1 MLDASVYILWCTS
14 RNRMRR
20 RIRRLREPRY
30 LLGAIA
36 GVAYLYFTFFA
47 RLRSARIG
55 RSGQRPTPAAL
66 LPALGASGPALAG
79 LLLLVVAAASWVF
92 PLSSGLLDFSKAE
105 TQFLFPAPVTRRQLL
120 MHRLLRSQLAVLF
133 GTVIMALF
141 YPSPLPGG
149 RVRLALS
156 MWLLLMTSHVFF
168 TGVTLARARLGA
180 AGAARRI
187 AWAPLAVTFAALAT
201 VAAAI
206 GLELWRHP
214 AETASDAMISL
225 GAVSLRGLPHVILL
239 PFTTLV
245 APFFAGGWAAF
256 ASRFAGAA
264 IVFLITVVWVMRT
277 DEAFDAAAE
286 EVAEKHARQP
296 AKPIARYRARP
307 IAWDLALTGRPEA
320 AFVWKAALQTF
331 RVVDRR
337 ILIRMVLIVVWLVLI
352 VTVAPGRGGFAQI
365 VGVFAGIGSAFA
377 VVMAPQL
384 MRLDLRQDLQNLDVL
399 KTWPVRAAA
408 VVRGEIAWPAAVVT
422 VIAWALGAIALFF
435 SAAVFEETGLAWR
448 TAIGVAALILTP
460 ALVAAQ
466 YTIHNAAAL
475 IFPAWVPVGSGRPRG
490 VDAMGQRLILLGA
503 TWLMLLVSLFPGAI
517 VGAILWVAFF
527 RFVGPW
533 VLVPAALVCVATVAV
548 EVLLATEALG
558 PAYERLDITSVERP
572 D

>member
-503 TWLMLLVSLFPGAI
+503 TWLMLLVSLVPGAI

>member
-1 MLDASVYILWCTS
+1 MLNASLYILWCTS

-36 GVAYLYFTFFA
+36 GVAYLYFTFFV

-55 RSGQRPTPAAL
+55 AGRQRPTPAAL

-79 LLLLVVAAASWVF
+79 LLLLAVAAASWVF
-92 PLSSGLLDFSKAE
+92 PLNSGLLDFSKAE
-105 TQFLFPAPVTRRQLL
+105 TQFLFPAPVTRRQLML
-120 MHRLLRSQLAVLF
+120 HRLLRSQLAVLF
-133 GTVIMALF
+133 GTIIMSLV
-141 YPSPLPGG
+141 YPSASPGG

-180 AGAARRI
+180 AGATRRI
-187 AWAPLAVTFAALAT
+187 ARAPLAVTLAALAI
-201 VAAAI
+201 VAGAI
-206 GLELWRHP
+206 GQELWRHP
-214 AETASDAMISL
+214 AETARDAMISL
-225 GAVSLRGLPHVILL
+225 GAVSLRGLPHAILL
-239 PFTTLV
+239 PFTTL
-245 APFFAGGWAAF
+245 ASPFFAAGWTVF
-256 ASRFAGAA
+256 ARSFGAAA
-264 IVFLITVVWVMRT
+264 IVFLMTVVWVMRT
-277 DEAFDAAAE
+277 DEAFDTAAE
-286 EVAEKHARQP
+286 EVAERHARQP
-296 AKPIARYRARP
+296 ARPIARYRARP
-307 IAWDLALTGRPEA
+307 IAWNLALTGRPEA

-337 ILIRMVLIVVWLVLI
+337 ILIRMVLIVVWLVLV

-408 VVRGEIAWPAAVVT
+408 VVRGEIAWPAAVIT

-435 SAAVFEETGLAWR
+435 SAAVFEETGLVWR
-448 TAIGVAALILTP
+448 TAVGVAALILAP
-460 ALVAAQ
+460 ALIAAQ

-503 TWLMLLVSLFPGAI
+503 TWLTLLVSLIPGVV
-517 VGAILWVAFF
+517 VGAVLWVAFF

-533 VLVPAALVCVATVAV
+533 VLIPAALICVVTVAV

-572 D
+572 E

>member
-1 MLDASVYILWCTS
+1 MLDASLYILWCTS

-30 LLGAIA
+30 LFGAIA

-47 RLRSARIG
+47 RLRSARAG
-55 RSGQRPTPAAL
+55 ADRQRPTPAAL

-92 PLSSGLLDFSKAE
+92 PLNSGLLDFSKAE
-105 TQFLFPAPVTRRQLL
+105 TQFLFPAPVTRRQLM

-133 GTVIMALF
+133 GTIIMALF
-141 YPSPLPGG
+141 YPSPSGGG

-156 MWLLLMTSHVFF
+156 MWLFLMTSHVFF

-180 AGAARRI
+180 AGTTRRI
-187 AWAPLAVTFAALAT
+187 ARAPLVVTLAALAI
-201 VAAAI
+201 VAGAV
-206 GLELWRHP
+206 GQELWRHP
-214 AETASDAMISL
+214 AETARDAMISL
-225 GAVSLRGLPHVILL
+225 GTVSMRGLPHAILL
-239 PFTTLV
+239 PFTTV
-245 APFFAGGWAAF
+245 VSPFFAVGWGAF
-256 ASRFAGAA
+256 ARSFAGAA
-264 IVFLITVVWVMRT
+264 TVFLITVAWVMRT

-296 AKPIARYRARP
+296 ARPIARYRARP
-307 IAWDLALTGRPEA
+307 IAWNLALTGRPEA

-337 ILIRMVLIVVWLVLI
+337 ILVRMVLIVVWLVLV

-435 SAAVFEETGLAWR
+435 SAEVFEKTGLVWR
-448 TAIGVAALILTP
+448 TAVGVAALILTP

-503 TWLMLLVSLFPGAI
+503 TWLMLLVSLIPAAI
-517 VGAILWVAFF
+517 AGAILWIAFF

-533 VLVPAALVCVATVAV
+533 VLVPAALVGVATIAV

-572 D
+572 E

>member
-1 MLDASVYILWCTS
+1 MLDASLYILWCTS

-30 LLGAIA
+30 LFGAIA

-47 RLRSARIG
+47 RLRSARAG
-55 RSGQRPTPAAL
+55 ANRQRVTPAAL
-66 LPALGASGPALAG
+66 LTIGASGPALAG
-79 LLLLVVAAASWVF
+79 VLLLVVAAASWVF
-92 PLSSGLLDFSKAE
+92 PLNSGLLDFSKAE

-120 MHRLLRSQLAVLF
+120 LHRLLRSQLAVLF
-133 GTVIMALF
+133 GAVIMALF
-141 YPSPLPGG
+141 YPSPTGG
-149 RVRLALS
+149 SRVRLALS
-156 MWLLLMTSHVFF
+156 MWLFLMTAHVFF
-168 TGVTLARARLGA
+168 TGVTLARARFSAPGT
-180 AGAARRI
+180 ARQI
-187 AWAPLAVTFAALAT
+187 ARAPLALTLGALVV
-201 VAAAI
+201 VAGAI
-206 GLELWRHP
+206 GQELWRHP
-214 AETASDAMISL
+214 AGTARAAMTSI
-225 GAVSLRGLPHVILL
+225 GAVAMRGLPHAILL

-245 APFFAGGWAAF
+245 LPFFADGWSGF
-256 ASRFAGAA
+256 ARSFGAA
-264 IVFLITVVWVMRT
+264 AAVFLITVAWVMRT
-277 DEAFDAAAE
+277 DEAFDVAAE

-296 AKPIARYRARP
+296 AKPIPRYRARP
-307 IAWDLALTGRPEA
+307 IAWNLALTGRAET

-337 ILIRMVLIVVWLVLI
+337 ILVRMVLIVVWLVLI
-352 VTVAPGRGGFAQI
+352 VAVAPGRGGFAQI

-422 VIAWALGAIALFF
+422 AIAWALGAIALFF
-435 SAAVFEETGLAWR
+435 SAEVFEQTGLAWR
-448 TAIGVAALILTP
+448 TAVGVAALILAP

-503 TWLMLLVSLFPGAI
+503 TWLMLVVALIPGLI
-517 VGAILWVAFF
+517 IGAILWIAFF

-533 VLVPAALVCVATVAV
+533 VLVPAALVCLATVAV

-572 D
+572 E